1 MKINCC
7 WLYAI
12 SKYGYPPSISQA
24 MQAFRDMAALGFQ
37 NVELEGVGEENLNA
51 VFDNRQQFK
60 QLAGELGI
68 RVVNFC
74 PILPELISFDP
85 KQRRKALALFK
96 KGVEIAD
103 YLQCETIQTDSYT
116 PPFEFLGEAPYKDMI
131 NYGLEMKVRVPTDF
145 SWGAL
150 WDILVDSMGRCAEM
164 SAEAGL
170 KFCLEPRVGEL
181 INNTDALLRLME
193 AINSP
198 WFGAVLDTAHQN
210 AGKEILPLAIEKLG
224 RKIFYLHVA
233 DNDSQINEHL
243 ALGRGT
249 IDWDAIFAGLKKHNF
264 QGFVAVDVGRV
275 PDLDEQ
281 YRESLAF
288 LRAMERKYDL

>member
-181 INNTDALLRLME
+181 INNTDALLSLME

-233 DNDSQINEHL
+233 DNDSQINKHL

-281 YRESLAF
+281 YMESLAF

>member
-51 VFDNRQQFK
+51 VYDNRQQFK

-150 WDILVDSMGRCAEM
+150 WDILVDSMGRCADM